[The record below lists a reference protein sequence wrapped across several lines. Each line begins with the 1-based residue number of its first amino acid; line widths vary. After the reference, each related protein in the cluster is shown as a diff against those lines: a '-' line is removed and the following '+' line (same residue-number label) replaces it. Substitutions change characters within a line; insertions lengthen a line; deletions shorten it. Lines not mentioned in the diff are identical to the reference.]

1 MFSVIIPILV
11 SVALFLPTLMDGVE
25 RKIKARIQSRIGPP
39 ILQSWF
45 DIFKLMSKEFYIPV
59 NSLHTVTLLLMYLAL
74 QPFVLI
80 YLITSIIHPLTD
92 YDLAITISIYII
104 IQALFISI
112 PFTIPNPFSIIGASR
127 EIMLVIVNELF
138 LIISISLYILY
149 SGLTSFTQTRIVSFT
164 LHTILILLV
173 LFINSYVSSGRPPF
187 DIAEAEPELASG
199 LMIELSGPLLG
210 LLILC
215 LHLKRFFVKL
225 LPVIL
230 LTKLFIENNFILL
243 MVSIVVTIIVWI
255 LYSVLSAILA
265 RSRVDLAPITL
276 LKIYI
281 LLVILSVISYV
292 LGI

>member
-74 QPFVLI
+74 QPLVLI

-173 LFINSYVSSGRPPF
+173 LFINSYVSSGRLPF

-230 LTKLFIENNFILL
+230 LTKLFIENNIILL